1 MEPPSSVNSDQN
13 LTTGAPV
20 DDPLSKIFT
29 DESYLVVTGLP
40 DGGLRICR
48 VRIFSAHRSFV
59 SGHIKFNEI
68 LKHNQLWHYILKKN
82 SKTKQKSPSGR

>member
-40 DGGLRICR
+40 DEMEGCGYVVCDILRSQAF
-48 VRIFSAHRSFV
+48 RIWARQV
-59 SGHIKFNEI
+59 
-68 LKHNQLWHYILKKN
+68 Q
-82 SKTKQKSPSGR
+82 

>member
-40 DGGLRICR
+40 DEMEGCGHVVCGYSPLTGL
-48 VRIFSAHRSFV
+48 SYLGTS
-59 SGHIKFNEI
+59 S
-68 LKHNQLWHYILKKN
+68 
-82 SKTKQKSPSGR
+82 SMKS